1 MKKIRMSEKGQILV
15 LLVLVLIG
23 LLGFTALA
31 VDGGMIYADRRFTQS
46 AADASS
52 LAGAGA
58 AADRAQADGIEVENW
73 NCSSLANSMTAAVN
87 TAVSQ
92 ASTNDYT
99 VYQKGTPN
107 ATEDN
112 YVEVVCNSVDKYLD
126 VIVVLSKNTTTSFV
140 HLFNKLVPMRN
151 TVTSIARIYP
161 MYSLGSGYSIV
172 ALRKGPCNSPD
183 IGVTVSGTSDVTIQI
198 GGVWSNSCLT
208 FNGGVNVDIDQ
219 GGIVYNRTDLPYDQ
233 NGGSGSINP
242 TPNDVIGWHPV
253 TDKVFPFDKNS
264 CGLLPSFG
272 VMRSGGADPKVP
284 GRYTGLDLHNN
295 GVINLSPGLYCITGT
310 VKMTG
315 GEIHG
320 RGVTI
325 YYEGTNFTING
336 GVIVELYAPNAE
348 PAIQTAPIIP
358 VENHAV
364 EDLLLY
370 VPIEYQATI
379 KLNGG
384 ADSMFS
390 GTIYAPSSFITVE
403 GNADASTPTT
413 YAGSIIGYDVKVAGT
428 PGLSINYDPN
438 QVPIVP
444 SYLEQHK

>member
-1 MKKIRMSEKGQILV
+1 MKTIRASETGQILV

-31 VDGGMIYADRRFTQS
+31 VDGGMIYADRRFMQS
-46 AADASS
+46 AADAAS

-58 AADRAQADGIEVENW
+58 AADQAAEDGVEVINW
-73 NCSSLANSMTAAVN
+73 DCTALADSISTAYSNAISQAN
-87 TAVSQ
+87 TNDFLVSQ
-92 ASTNDYT
+92 IGT
-99 VYQKGTPN
+99 VN
-107 ATEDN
+107 ATADN
-112 YVEVVCNSVDKYLD
+112 YVDVVCNGTEKYLD

-151 TVTSIARIYP
+151 TVTSISRIYP

-172 ALRKGPCNSPD
+172 ALRKGPCDSPD
-183 IGVTVSGTSDVTIQI
+183 IGVTVSGTSDITIQI
-198 GGVWSNSCLT
+198 GGIWSNSCLT
-208 FNGGVNVDIDQ
+208 FNGGVNVDIDT
-219 GGIVYNRTDLPYDQ
+219 GGIVYNTTDLPYDQ
-233 NGGSGSINP
+233 NGGSGTIDP
-242 TPNDVIGWHPV
+242 TPDDTTELHPA
-253 TDKVFPFDKNS
+253 TDKVFPFDENI
-264 CGLLPSFG
+264 CDLLPSFG
-272 VMRSGGADPKVP
+272 VMRSGGADPKVA

-295 GVINLSPGLYCITGT
+295 GVINLAPGLYCITGT

-325 YYEGTNFTING
+325 YYEGTDFTING
-336 GVIVELYAPNAE
+336 GVIVELYAPNAL
-348 PAIQTAPIIP
+348 PVPQSAPIIA
-358 VENHAV
+358 VENHAY

-370 VPIEYQATI
+370 VPVEFQADI

-384 ADSMFS
+384 ADSIFS

-438 QVPIVP
+438 QIPDVP